1 MNDVPKTIEAVSKID
16 ATRLVTAITR
26 VTHNI
31 RIAEE
36 LAQESLVTAAPA
48 LARRTRPRKS
58 RAWLMNPRE
67 QKLRAKRV
75 KQI

>member
-1 MNDVPKTIEAVSKID
+1 MNDVPKTIEAVWKID

-36 LAQESLVTAAPA
+36 LAQESLVTALPLWLVERIPENPA
-48 LARRTRPRKS
+48 
-58 RAWLMNPRE
+58 AWLMNPRE

-75 KQI
+75 KQ

>member
-1 MNDVPKTIEAVSKID
+1 MNDVPKTIEAVWKIG
-16 ATRLVTAITR
+16 ATRLVTAIAR

-36 LAQESLVTAAPA
+36 LAQEARSLRSRSGS
-48 LARRTRPRKS
+48 RRHPRKS
-58 RAWLMNPRE
+58 RAWLMNLKER
-67 QKLRAKRV
+67 KLRAKRL

>member
-1 MNDVPKTIEAVSKID
+1 VPKTLEAVWKID

-36 LAQESLVTAAPA
+36 LAQEALVTALPLRLVEYIPEDPA
-48 LARRTRPRKS
+48 LADEPTGTET
-58 RAWLMNPRE
+58 AG
-67 QKLRAKRV
+67 
-75 KQI
+75 

>member
-1 MNDVPKTIEAVSKID
+1 MNDLPKTIGAVWKID
-16 ATRLVTAITR
+16 ATRLVTAIAR
-26 VTHNI
+26 VTHDI

-36 LAQESLVTAAPA
+36 LAQEALVTALP
-48 LARRTRPRKS
+48 LWCRRHPRKS

-67 QKLRAKRV
+67 QKLRAKRL

>member
-1 MNDVPKTIEAVSKID
+1 MNDVPKTIEAVWKID

-36 LAQESLVTAAPA
+36 LAQESLVNALPLWLVERIPENPAPG
-48 LARRTRPRKS
+48 
-58 RAWLMNPRE
+58 
-67 QKLRAKRV
+67 
-75 KQI
+75 

>member
-1 MNDVPKTIEAVSKID
+1 VPKTLEAVWKID

-36 LAQESLVTAAPA
+36 LAQESLVTALPLWLVERIPENPAPG
-48 LARRTRPRKS
+48 
-58 RAWLMNPRE
+58 
-67 QKLRAKRV
+67 
-75 KQI
+75 

>member
-1 MNDVPKTIEAVSKID
+1 VPKTIEAVWRID

-36 LAQESLVTAAPA
+36 TGLGIPGHCAPA
-48 LARRTRPRKS
+48 LVRRTHPRRS